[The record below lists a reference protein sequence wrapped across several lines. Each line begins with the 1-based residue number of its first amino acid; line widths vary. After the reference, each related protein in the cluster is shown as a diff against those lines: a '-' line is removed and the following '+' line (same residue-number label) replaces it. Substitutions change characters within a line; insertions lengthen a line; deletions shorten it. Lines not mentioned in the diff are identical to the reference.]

1 MPSRRLP
8 TRCRA
13 LGHAASAK
21 VHRCA
26 DAAADPVAHPIA
38 HRGAHAAAVEST
50 DVVAHAIPDV
60 RSDGG
65 PNACADRDADAG
77 THTTTDAFGHYE
89 VRRRHVPARAEL
101 AGCRVMR
108 ALPCGPVPDAS

>member
-8 TRCRA
+8 TRRRA
-13 LGHAASAK
+13 LGHAAGAK

-26 DAAADPVAHPIA
+26 D
-38 HRGAHAAAVEST
+38 AAAVEST

-60 RSDGG
+60 HADGG
-65 PNACADRDADAG
+65 PDACADRDADAG
-77 THTTTDAFGHYE
+77 THATTDAFGHYE

-108 ALPCGPVPDAS
+108 ALPCGAVPDAS